1 MRNKITDIENRAKD
15 AENKRQQMIF
25 DIEKDKSMWVLEKNH
40 ILQQK
45 QELQEN
51 LEKFV
56 KKNEDLL
63 KENEKLKT
71 DRNLRKQQQY
81 SGMFSGSNPPGSAN
95 QSRYMGTKLGLM
107 NAKENLLTASQ
118 IFTTGVKYIGDGSS
132 S

>member
-71 DRNLRKQQQY
+71 DRNLRKQQ
-81 SGMFSGSNPPGSAN
+81 
-95 QSRYMGTKLGLM
+95 
-107 NAKENLLTASQ
+107 
-118 IFTTGVKYIGDGSS
+118 
-132 S
+132 